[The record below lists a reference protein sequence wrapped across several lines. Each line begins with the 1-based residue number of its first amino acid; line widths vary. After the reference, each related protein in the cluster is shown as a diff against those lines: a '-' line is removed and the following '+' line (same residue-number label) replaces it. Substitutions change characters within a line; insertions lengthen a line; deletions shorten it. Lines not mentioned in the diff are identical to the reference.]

1 MMDALLIAAG
11 FGLLFLG
18 GEGLVRGSVAVAERF
33 GLSKLLIGLVIV
45 GFGTSTPELLVSVKA
60 ALSGA
65 SSIAL
70 GNVVGSNIANIL
82 LILGLSIAIAPL
94 MGWKKTAMREA
105 LIMTLVALALFG
117 LVQGAEIG
125 RIAGF
130 VLLAALVIYLAAS
143 WWLEKREADKR
154 FFEHE
159 AEAFDA
165 ATQRPLW
172 LSAVFIAAGIATL
185 MLGADLLVRGAIS
198 IASAFG
204 VPDAVIGLTIVAV
217 GTSLPELATAIVAAL
232 KKHGDMVLGNVI
244 GSNIFNI
251 LAILGATA
259 ALAPIGVEDRFRTLD
274 VPLMVAV
281 SALVV
286 LVLFAFKKLGRGLG
300 LIMMASYAVYVG
312 LQFV

>member
-1 MMDALLIAAG
+1 MMDAFLIAAG

-125 RIAGF
+125 RIAGL
-130 VLLAALVIYLAAS
+130 VLLGALVIYLAAS
-143 WWLEKREADKR
+143 WWMEKREADKR

-172 LSAVFIAAGIATL
+172 LSSIFIVAGIATL
-185 MLGADLLVRGAIS
+185 MLGADLLVKGAIN

-259 ALAPIGVEDRFRTLD
+259 ALAPIGVEERFRTLD
-274 VPLMVAV
+274 VPLMVGV

-286 LVLFAFKKLGRGLG
+286 LALFAFKKLGRGLG
-300 LIMMASYAVYVG
+300 LIMIASYAAYAG
-312 LQFV
+312 LQFA